1 MRQSWQAQA
10 AEKKGAMLVAGICM
24 AMVIVFLVWPSDE
37 QEVETLAP
45 EVLATLSSPVMESE
59 DVPPVVSGLSDTNR
73 QEPVPQKDVQPKKT
87 VQPSSALPIPAA
99 EPASQPKPIM
109 PISPPP
115 VEHAKPMKLH
125 AKSIKRIEREGYFLQ
140 VGAFKTEKYAERMLK
155 RVEAKGFPSAVFKK
169 SRGLYAVQLG
179 PYATSVAAKK
189 AQKVLKRAYHMD
201 GFVLH
206 RKLR

>member
-1 MRQSWQAQA
+1 MRQLWQAQA
-10 AEKKGAMLVAGICM
+10 AEKKWAMLVAGICM

-45 EVLATLSSPVMESE
+45 EVLATLSPPVMENE
-59 DVPPVVSGLSDTNR
+59 NVQPVASALSDTNR
-73 QEPVPQKDVQPKKT
+73 QEPVPKKDVQQKKT
-87 VQPSSALPIPAA
+87 VQPSSAP
-99 EPASQPKPIM
+99 PKPATS
-109 PISPPP
+109 ISPRY
-115 VEHAKPMKLH
+115 VEHAKPVTHH

-179 PYATSVAAKK
+179 PYATSAAAKK
-189 AQKVLKRAYHMD
+189 AQKVLKRSYQMD